1 MVWYILF
8 VADIIVSRLATQ
20 PLHGVG
26 QLGVTSVKLKSHHL
40 LRDWPILKIR
50 EKKFL
55 QSTEIA
61 FQKRAILNFRLSGF
75 PPCCCDKTA
84 TKNKVKTHL
93 KHVLTGDRES
103 GCLSTTTHLA
113 KLAHAVL
120 FFPEHKCPSQKRIN
134 ACTGLKGILKH
145 ADKVTVRRSI
155 KK

>member
-1 MVWYILF
+1 MVWYRLF
-8 VADIIVSRLATQ
+8 AADIIVNRLATQ
-20 PLHGVG
+20 PLHRVG
-26 QLGVTSVKLKSHHL
+26 QLGVTNVKLKSHHL
-40 LRDWPILKIR
+40 SRDWPI
-50 EKKFL
+50 L

-113 KLAHAVL
+113 KLAHTVL